1 MAVVTNAV
9 TSTSVTE
16 AINSEHI
23 STFVN
28 DTHESPEIYRL
39 VCDVR
44 DASTVNSPVYT
55 FLREDA
61 MDLDGAYDY
70 DTSFAETDEINSTEW
85 TLSEVQCTAS
95 TLPARTVISEDSIQ
109 DSLIQHVARIM
120 QAHARELSK
129 QADVDLFALLG
140 GFTTTSVGS
149 TGVDLSIATM
159 GEAIATARAAEF
171 TGGQTVIALSYQ
183 QVEDLSAALRA
194 ATGAIYGSVFG
205 SVNANTLL
213 SSAKGY
219 LGEYEG
225 FPLFMSGNVLDNA
238 TDEFG
243 GIFST
248 GLGGAF
254 GMPVWRGIRHRADDT
269 LERLSV
275 NLVSDARYG
284 MCIAEPGNLVRI
296 QSDS

>member
-1 MAVVTNAV
+1 MAQVTGGI
-9 TSTSVTE
+9 TSASVTE
-16 AINSEHI
+16 IINSEFI
-23 STFVN
+23 SEIIGE
-28 DTHESPEIYRL
+28 THNSPEMYR
-39 VCDVR
+39 VACDVR
-44 DASTVNSPVYT
+44 DASGIASNVYT
-55 FLREDA
+55 FTREDD
-61 MDLDGAYDY
+61 MNLDGAYDY
-70 DTSFAETDEINSTEW
+70 DTSFPETDEIGSTDW

-95 TLPARTVISEDSIQ
+95 TLPARSVISEDAIQ
-109 DSLIQHVARIM
+109 DTIVNFVAKVVR
-120 QAHARELSK
+120 AHARQLSK
-129 QADVDLFALLG
+129 QADIDMFALLG
-140 GFTTTSVGS
+140 GFTTNSVGG

-159 GEAIATARAAEF
+159 GSAIAAFRALEH
-171 TGGQTVIALSYQ
+171 TGGQPMIALSYQ
-183 QVEDLSAALRA
+183 QVADLSAELRT
-194 ATGAIYGSVFG
+194 ATGSIYASLFG
-205 SVNANTLL
+205 AGQANTLL

-225 FPLFMSGNVLDNA
+225 YPVFMSGNVLDNA

-248 GLGGAF
+248 GEGGAF
-254 GMPVWRGIRHRADDT
+254 GMPVWRQIRHRADDT